1 MATNPV
7 FNESAFRRAQENV
20 SSAQQMT
27 LQGTINKTFFLL
39 LVCVIGAFL
48 TWGSAQAAA
57 LMTPCLIGALI
68 VGMIISFKPFTAPF
82 LAPVYAFAEGLLLGT
97 ISSAFNQQMPGIVM
111 QAVSVTMLVFFT
123 MLVLYRT
130 GIIKPSRGLL
140 IGILSATIGIS
151 LFYIISLVLMAF
163 GVNVSYFTSAAPWAI
178 AVNVLI
184 CAVAAFNFIMDFNF
198 IDQMTSTYSAPKYME
213 WYAGFGLLVTLVWLY
228 IEILRLL
235 GRTRNN

>member
-7 FNESAFRRAQENV
+7 FNENAFRRVQENV
-20 SSAQQMT
+20 SADQQMT

-39 LVCVIGAFL
+39 LICMVGAFL
-48 TWGSAQAAA
+48 SWGSVHAAA
-57 LMTPCLIGALI
+57 FITPCVSGALAL
-68 VGMIISFKPFTAPF
+68 GFIISFKPHTAPF
-82 LAPVYAFAEGLLLGT
+82 LAPIYAFLEGLLLGN

-111 QAVSVTMLVFFT
+111 QAVSVTMLVFLT

-130 GIIKPSRGLL
+130 GIIKASRGLL

-151 LFYIISLVLMAF
+151 LFYIISLVLMLF

-178 AVNVLI
+178 AVNVVI
-184 CAVAAFNFIMDFNF
+184 CAVAAFNFIFDFHF

-213 WYAGFGLLVTLVWLY
+213 WYAGFGLMVTLIWLY
-228 IEILRLL
+228 VEILRLL